1 MPCPLAF
8 GAEAWRSVDHD
19 HGFSV
24 KNLPLVACQPNPPKR
39 GGWDGWG
46 LCQEAIVATRD
57 FQGDPLHTHSHLH
70 ESFGHAEIG
79 DLAET

>member
-1 MPCPLAF
+1 MPTQP
-8 GAEAWRSVDHD
+8 AEARGVGMDREL
-19 HGFSV
+19 V
-24 KNLPLVACQPNPPKR
+24 K
-39 GGWDGWG
+39 
-46 LCQEAIVATRD
+46 EAIIATRD